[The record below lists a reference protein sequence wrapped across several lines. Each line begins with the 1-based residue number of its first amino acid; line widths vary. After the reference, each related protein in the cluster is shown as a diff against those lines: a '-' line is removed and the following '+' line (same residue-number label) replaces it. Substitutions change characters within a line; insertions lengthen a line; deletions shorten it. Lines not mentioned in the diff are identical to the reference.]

1 MPMKIIQGEF
11 ARFLLAG
18 AANTLLTYLL
28 YLFLLEFFAY
38 LLAYSITYCTG
49 IALSYFL
56 NVYLVFKQRASFASF
71 VKFPIV
77 YAIQYGLGV
86 AILWLLVDMAGISPA
101 MAMIGVIVATVPVTF
116 IAIRFMLSK

>member
-1 MPMKIIQGEF
+1 MALKIIRGEF

-28 YLFLLEFFAY
+28 YLLLLEFLTY

-49 IALSYFL
+49 IALSYFM

-77 YAIQYGLGV
+77 YVIQYSLGA
-86 AILWLLVDMAGISPA
+86 AILWLLVDMADVSPA
-101 MAMIGVIVATVPVTF
+101 IAMIGVIAATVPVTF

>member
-1 MPMKIIQGEF
+1 MPLKIIQGEF

-28 YLFLLEFFAY
+28 YLLLLEFLPY

-77 YAIQYGLGV
+77 YVIQYCLG
-86 AILWLLVDMAGISPA
+86 AGMLWLLVDMAGVSPA
-101 MAMIGVIVATVPVTF
+101 IAMIGVIVATIPVTF

>member
-1 MPMKIIQGEF
+1 MALKIIRGEF

-28 YLFLLEFFAY
+28 YLLLLEFFAY
-38 LLAYSITYCTG
+38 LLAYSITYCIG

-56 NVYLVFKQRASFASF
+56 NVYFVFKQRISFASF

-77 YAIQYGLGV
+77 YVIQYCMGAAV
-86 AILWLLVDMAGISPA
+86 LWLLVEKGGVSPV
-101 MAMIGVIVATVPVTF
+101 MAMIGVIAATIPVTF
-116 IAIRFMLSK
+116 LASRFVLVK